1 MIGAAGRVY
10 MSGST
15 EDVLRARDEIERVL
29 AAVEGRQQ

>member
-15 EDVLRARDEIERVL
+15 ADVLRARDEITRVL
-29 AAVEGRQQ
+29 AEVEGRDQ